1 MLPADLLAALCL
13 VVLIEGLLL
22 FAAPDAWKR
31 TVAELLTQPSP
42 RLRAIG
48 GGMVIVGLVALYLVR
63 GGGPG

>member
-1 MLPADLLAALCL
+1 MSGDLLTALCL

-22 FAAPDAWKR
+22 FAAPNAWKR
-31 TVAELLTQPSP
+31 TIADLLAQPAS

-63 GGGPG
+63 GH